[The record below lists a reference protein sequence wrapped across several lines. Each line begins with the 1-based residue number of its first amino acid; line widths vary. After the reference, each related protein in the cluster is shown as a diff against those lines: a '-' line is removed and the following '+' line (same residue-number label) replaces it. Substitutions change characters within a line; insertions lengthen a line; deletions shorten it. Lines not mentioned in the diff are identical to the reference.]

1 MFYTI
6 SAQWKHQV
14 DESAKVSTDIKTIWG
29 ESFTKNTLPLS
40 ESKRSWSDVVKGVK
54 YSNYNCNVV
63 KDSDDGTK

>member
-54 YSNYNCNVV
+54 
-63 KDSDDGTK
+63 